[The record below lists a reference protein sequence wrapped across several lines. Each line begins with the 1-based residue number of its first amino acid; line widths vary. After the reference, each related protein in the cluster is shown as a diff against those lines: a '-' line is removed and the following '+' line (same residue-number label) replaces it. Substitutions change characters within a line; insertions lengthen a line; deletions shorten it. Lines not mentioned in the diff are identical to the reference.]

1 MEPWRL
7 LNITMRLKCLV
18 FLLIANFII
27 HSARAQKPNEDSV
40 ALPVQNEFVKSNEL
54 FFDALIAKLHKDELK
69 SKSLFEQFTALYPS
83 QTIGYY
89 ELAKLY
95 TSQNKTDL
103 AATNMLKAYKLDTNN
118 KWICEDYANL
128 LARQSKFVEAATLI
142 AKLAKEYPAD
152 EVYPIMASD
161 FYEKAGDYKGAIKY
175 VEKAI
180 VLSGDDEDYIL
191 RKAQL
196 YQQLKEI
203 DKCVEIY
210 RGLIKRDPKN
220 GKYYKLLAD
229 VYEHNNQPQKAAEVL
244 QQAQQAAPGEINID
258 LALANQA
265 LKKKDTLKFR
275 IHLKSAILNGN
286 ADLDTRLDLFYGYIQ
301 NMTDSMLHAE
311 ALPVLHSLLNQYPN
325 EAPLHATYAEFLQAD
340 DKNDQAIEE
349 FKKSVALKPS
359 NFIVWEKLLGSLTE
373 KKNADTL
380 IKYADKAIRLF
391 PTQAMCFYFRGIG
404 YYNKSNNPLAIK
416 SLQKAIE
423 LQPEEQKQPLAT
435 MYIILGD
442 VYHAEKMH
450 KESDEAYDKAISIEP
465 NDAILLNNYSY
476 DLAIRSVQLDKAL
489 TMSAKSL
496 TLRPN
501 NATFMDT
508 NAWIYFKKGDYKK
521 AKEILEK
528 AIQIASDKSDPDM
541 HEHLGDV
548 YFKLNDKVKALE
560 QWNMAKQKG
569 SDSELLIKKISEQKL
584 YE

>member
-1 MEPWRL
+1 
-7 LNITMRLKCLV
+7 
-18 FLLIANFII
+18 
-27 HSARAQKPNEDSV
+27 
-40 ALPVQNEFVKSNEL
+40 
-54 FFDALIAKLHKDELK
+54 
-69 SKSLFEQFTALYPS
+69 
-83 QTIGYY
+83 
-89 ELAKLY
+89 
-95 TSQNKTDL
+95 
-103 AATNMLKAYKLDTNN
+103 
-118 KWICEDYANL
+118 
-128 LARQSKFVEAATLI
+128 
-142 AKLAKEYPAD
+142 
-152 EVYPIMASD
+152 
-161 FYEKAGDYKGAIKY
+161 
-175 VEKAI
+175 
-180 VLSGDDEDYIL
+180 
-191 RKAQL
+191 
-196 YQQLKEI
+196 
-203 DKCVEIY
+203 
-210 RGLIKRDPKN
+210 
-220 GKYYKLLAD
+220 
-229 VYEHNNQPQKAAEVL
+229 
-244 QQAQQAAPGEINID
+244 
-258 LALANQA
+258 
-265 LKKKDTLKFR
+265 
-275 IHLKSAILNGN
+275 
-286 ADLDTRLDLFYGYIQ
+286 
-301 NMTDSMLHAE
+301 
-311 ALPVLHSLLNQYPN
+311 
-325 EAPLHATYAEFLQAD
+325 
-340 DKNDQAIEE
+340 
-349 FKKSVALKPS
+349 
-359 NFIVWEKLLGSLTE
+359 
-373 KKNADTL
+373 L

-450 KESDEAYDKAISIEP
+450 KESDEAYDKAITIEP

-508 NAWIYFKKGDYKK
+508 NAWIWFKKGDYKK

-548 YFKLNDKVKALE
+548 YFKLNEKVKALE